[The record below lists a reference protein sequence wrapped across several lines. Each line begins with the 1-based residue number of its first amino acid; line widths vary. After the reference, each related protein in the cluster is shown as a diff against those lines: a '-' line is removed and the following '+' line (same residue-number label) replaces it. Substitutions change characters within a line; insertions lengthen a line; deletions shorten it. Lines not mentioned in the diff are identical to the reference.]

1 MMRTIPNAID
11 EESFK
16 PAIQVMLGL
25 SRRNFLRFSAAGA
38 AMAGTSGLSFAAL
51 PNGVKFMNESEAAL
65 FLRVAQVTIPV
76 AGSKLVPWTSDGLL
90 QTLDAALLAT
100 MEPHILSGLKGG
112 LQYFNEG
119 PTSVF
124 KKRFT
129 ELSDEDATKFCD
141 LWSDS
146 DLPPQRGLT
155 MGLKKLVQ
163 LSYWANPASWAPLG
177 YDGPIT
183 KRLGLKSLGNAPMPT
198 R

>member
-1 MMRTIPNAID
+1 MRYISNAID

-16 PAIQVMLGL
+16 PAVQVMLGL
-25 SRRNFLRFSAAGA
+25 SRRNFLRFSAVGA

-51 PNGVKFMNESEAAL
+51 PNGVKFINESEAAL
-65 FLRVAQVTIPV
+65 FLRVAQVTLPV
-76 AGSKLVPWTSDGLL
+76 AGSKLVPWTSEGLL

-100 MEPHILSGLKGG
+100 MEPHILAGLKGG
-112 LQYFNEG
+112 LQYFDEG

-129 ELSDEDATKFCD
+129 ELSDEEATKFCD

-146 DLPPQRGLT
+146 VLPPQRGLT

-198 R
+198 H